1 MDRYKLQELLP
12 QKVDSLLTS
21 RGGGIMEEED
31 MFCYS

>member
-12 QKVDSLLTS
+12 QKVDRHLTS
-21 RGGGIMEEED
+21 RGGIMEEED